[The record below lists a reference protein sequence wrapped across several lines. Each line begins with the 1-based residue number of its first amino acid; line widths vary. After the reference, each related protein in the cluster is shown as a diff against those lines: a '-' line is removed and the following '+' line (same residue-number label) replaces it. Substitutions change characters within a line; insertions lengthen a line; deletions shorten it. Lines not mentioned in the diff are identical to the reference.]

1 MAAGSLDGFFPQSRD
16 MLGLKSL
23 KYFPKSPKLCL
34 LGDRFELL
42 SDVTKAEITLSLQ
55 NVCLHVL
62 ALWQTDDLLY
72 LWDGSFSVHLGQ
84 YSSSVPPLSRG
95 APQNSLLETFLFS
108 LYLLLLGST
117 YGFEDDLQIYL
128 PVQIKS
134 RISIQALVNCIR
146 EKKIILATQSVR

>member
-1 MAAGSLDGFFPQSRD
+1 MFYIFSFLESGCWKFFPQSRD

-62 ALWQTDDLLY
+62 ALWQTND
-72 LWDGSFSVHLGQ
+72 
-84 YSSSVPPLSRG
+84 LSRVYP
-95 APQNSLLETFLFS
+95 ASR
-108 LYLLLLGST
+108 
-117 YGFEDDLQIYL
+117 
-128 PVQIKS
+128 PVVQ
-134 RISIQALVNCIR
+134 
-146 EKKIILATQSVR
+146 